1 MSDGVPSSLNP
12 AQLEATSLLDGA
24 VLVVAGAG
32 TGKTRVIEE
41 RTARL
46 LERGVPPE
54 QVLLMTFTRKAAAEM
69 LERAAARHPL
79 ARRVDGGT
87 FHHVAYRIVARQ
99 FRALGLARPPTV
111 IDTDDAANAVAAVVQ
126 RLGLQRDRRNRLP
139 RKGALQAAFS
149 RATNLRVPLAEVVGR
164 DLPDFAD
171 EVETLRKVRRAWAA
185 YKLERGYVDYD
196 DVLVMAAK
204 LLEMPDVRARVAA
217 AWNYVLVDE
226 YQDVNAWQA
235 DLALRLAEPHGNL
248 MVVGDPKQS
257 IYAFRGARF
266 DKIVGFADEVAGAR
280 VVHLTDNYRS
290 TQAILDVANA
300 VMAQMTGAP
309 GRPLRA
315 ALRPQGERPI
325 LRVVED
331 ERAVADLVADALQD
345 RLGDPGALGG
355 HAVLVRNAY
364 QSVPLQGEL
373 LRRKIPFAVY
383 GGLRFTEAAHVKD
396 VLAALRVL
404 HNGFDELAW
413 LRLLQLLDGVG
424 ETTAARWFADF
435 SDPDALAATGEDEPL
450 ARAGKRVEHVAA
462 PKLRPALSGL
472 VAALARA
479 GDADSVAAAYDQVVA
494 WYLPVLARRYPNEPH
509 RPQDLTFFRIVAE
522 RYADLTSLLADLAL
536 DPETTRQAVAAG
548 APEATEGLRPV
559 TISTIHSAKGLEWD
573 VVTLVGVDDR
583 TLPSPWAVRR
593 AADDAG
599 AADGRGD
606 AELEEE
612 KRLLYVAVTRARE
625 RLEVVH
631 ALFGR
636 QGLQRLSRFL
646 EEPGV
651 QAAFEV
657 TTAPR
662 ATFADE
668 RGPRVDRGGLL
679 AALAGDDAE

>member
-1 MSDGVPSSLNP
+1 MTDAAPPPLNP
-12 AQLEATSLLDGA
+12 AQREAVAALDGA
-24 VLVVAGAG
+24 LLVVAGAG

-46 LERGVPPE
+46 LERGVAPE

-69 LERAAARHPL
+69 LERAAQRHPL

-87 FHHVAYRIVARQ
+87 FHHVAYRIVARN
-99 FRALGLARPPTV
+99 FRPLGLARPPTI
-111 IDTDDAANAVAAVVQ
+111 IDVDDAANAVAAVVQ
-126 RLGLQRDRRNRLP
+126 RLALPGDARRRLP

-149 RATNLRVPLAEVVGR
+149 RATNLRVPLAEVVAR

-171 EVETLRKVRRAWAA
+171 EVATLQQVRRAWAA

-204 LLEMPDVRARVAA
+204 LLEVDDVRSRIAA
-217 AWNYVLVDE
+217 AWRYVLVDE

-235 DLALRLAEPHGNL
+235 DIALRLAAPHGNL

-257 IYAFRGARF
+257 IYAFRGARV
-266 DKIVGFADEVAGAR
+266 DKIVGFADALPGAR
-280 VVHLTDNYRS
+280 VVELTDNYRS

-300 VMAQMTGAP
+300 VTSIMAGRRD
-309 GRPLRA
+309 RPLQA
-315 ALRPQGERPI
+315 AVRPRGERPQ

-331 ERAVADLVADALQD
+331 ERAVADAVADALQE

-373 LRRKIPFAVY
+373 LRRKIPFAVF

-396 VLAALRVL
+396 VLAGLRVL
-404 HNGFDELAW
+404 HNEYDELAW

-424 ETTAARWFADF
+424 ETTAARLYADF
-435 SDPDALAATGEDEPL
+435 SDPDALAATGDAGPL
-450 ARAGKRVEHVAA
+450 ERAAKRSDRAGAKSRAELAD
-462 PKLRPALSGL
+462 LL
-472 VAALARA
+472 AALGRARSA
-479 GDADSVAAAYDQVVA
+479 ATVAEAYDQVVA
-494 WYLPVLARRYPNEPH
+494 WYLPRLGAKHPHEPY
-509 RPQDLTFFRIVAE
+509 RQQDLVFFRIVAE
-522 RYADLTSLLADLAL
+522 RYGDLASLLADLAL
-536 DPETTRQAVAAG
+536 DPETTRQATPGG
-548 APEATEGLRPV
+548 APEPGEGLRPL

-573 VVTLVGVDDR
+573 HVTLVGVDDR

-593 AADDAG
+593 AALAG
-599 AADGRGD
+599 DEG
-606 AELEEE
+606 ELEEE

-646 EEPGV
+646 EDPAV
-651 QAAFEV
+651 QATLDVVAG
-657 TTAPR
+657 PR
-662 ATFADE
+662 ATVADA
-668 RGPRVDRGGLL
+668 GGAALDRSGLL
-679 AALAGDDAE
+679 AALAGDDEA

>member
-1 MSDGVPSSLNP
+1 MSEDAPRPLNP
-12 AQLEATSLLDGA
+12 AQREAASLLDGA
-24 VLVVAGAG
+24 LLVVAGAG

-41 RTARL
+41 RTAGL

-126 RLGLQRDRRNRLP
+126 RLDLPRDRRSRLP

-149 RATNLRVPLAEVVGR
+149 RATNLRVPLADVVAR
-164 DLPDFAD
+164 DLPEFA
-171 EVETLRKVRRAWAA
+171 EQVATLQRVRRAWAA
-185 YKLERGYVDYD
+185 YKVERGYVDYD
-196 DVLVMAAK
+196 DVLVMASK
-204 LLEMPDVRARVAA
+204 LLEMPDVQARVAS
-217 AWNYVLVDE
+217 AWRYVLVDE

-235 DLALRLAEPHGNL
+235 DLALRLAGPHGNL

-266 DKIVGFADEVAGAR
+266 EKIAGFADEVAGAR

-315 ALRPQGERPI
+315 ALRPEGPRPV

-373 LRRKIPFAVY
+373 MRRKIPFAVY

-396 VLAALRVL
+396 VLAALRIL
-404 HNGFDELAW
+404 HNAFDELAW
-413 LRLLQLLDGVG
+413 LRVLQLLEGVG

-435 SDPDALAATGEDEPL
+435 SDPDALAATGEEGPL
-450 ARAGKRVEHVAA
+450 ARAAKRIDPVAA
-462 PKLRPALSGL
+462 PKLRPALRDL
-472 VAALARA
+472 VAALVRA
-479 GDADSVAAAYDQVVA
+479 GEAGTVAAAYDHVVA

-509 RPQDLTFFRIVAE
+509 RSQDLTFFRIVVE
-522 RYADLTSLLADLAL
+522 RYADLASLLADLAL
-536 DPETTRQAVAAG
+536 DPEATRQAVAAG
-548 APEATEGLRPV
+548 APAASEGFRPV
-559 TISTIHSAKGLEWD
+559 AISTIHSAKGLEWD
-573 VVTLVGVDDR
+573 QVTLVGVDDR

-593 AADDAG
+593 AAQEG
-599 AADGRGD
+599 TEAD
-606 AELEEE
+606 LEEE

-651 QAAFEV
+651 QATFEV
-657 TTAPR
+657 TTAPQ

-668 RGPRVDRGGLL
+668 RGPSVDRGGLL
-679 AALAGDDAE
+679 AALAGEDEG

>member
-1 MSDGVPSSLNP
+1 MSDAPPQPLNP
-12 AQLEATSLLDGA
+12 AQLEAVGTLDGA

-54 QVLLMTFTRKAAAEM
+54 QLLLMTFTRKAAAEM
-69 LERAAARHPL
+69 LERAAQRHPL

-87 FHHVAYRIVARQ
+87 FHHVAYRIVARN
-99 FRALGLARPPTV
+99 FRALDLARAPTI
-111 IDTDDAANAVAAVVQ
+111 IDGDDAANAVAAVVQ
-126 RLGLQRDRRNRLP
+126 RLGLQRDRKQRLP

-149 RATNLRVPLAEVVGR
+149 RATNLRVPLAEVVQR

-171 EVETLRKVRRAWAA
+171 EVATLQKVRRAWVA
-185 YKLERGYVDYD
+185 YKLEHGYVDYD

-204 LLEMPDVRARVAA
+204 LLEVDDVRARVAA
-217 AWNYVLVDE
+217 AWRYVLVDE

-235 DLALRLAEPHGNL
+235 DIALGLAAPHGNL

-257 IYAFRGARF
+257 IYAFRGARYE
-266 DKIVGFADEVAGAR
+266 KIVGFVDDVPGAR

-300 VMAQMTGAP
+300 VMGLMESSVD
-309 GRPLRA
+309 RPLRA
-315 ALRPQGERPI
+315 AARPRGETPA

-331 ERAVADLVADALQD
+331 ERAVADLVADIVQE
-345 RLGDPGALGG
+345 RLSDPGALGG
-355 HAVLVRNAY
+355 HAVLVRNSY

-373 LRRKIPFAVY
+373 LRRKIPFAVF
-383 GGLRFTEAAHVKD
+383 GGMRFTEAAHVKD

-413 LRLLQLLDGVG
+413 LRLLQLLEGVG
-424 ETTAARWFADF
+424 ETTAARLFADF
-435 SDPDALAATGEDEPL
+435 SDPDALAATGDSGPL
-450 ARAGKRVEHVAA
+450 ARAAKRLDQAGGKARA
-462 PKLRPALSGL
+462 ALSDLLGAFGRAQAAST
-472 VAALARA
+472 VAQ
-479 GDADSVAAAYDQVVA
+479 AYDHVVA
-494 WYLPVLARRYPNEPH
+494 WYLPLLARKYPNEAY
-509 RPQDLTFFRIVAE
+509 RQQDLAFFRIVVE
-522 RYADLTSLLADLAL
+522 RYGDLASLLADLAL
-536 DPETTRQAVAAG
+536 DPETTRQAVNAG
-548 APEATEGLRPV
+548 APDASEGLRAL

-573 VVTLVGVDDR
+573 HVILVGVDDR
-583 TLPSPWAVRR
+583 TMPSPWAVRR
-593 AADDAG
+593 AAQG
-599 AADGRGD
+599 GD
-606 AELEEE
+606 ESELEEE

-625 RLEVVH
+625 RLGVVH

-646 EEPGV
+646 EDPAV
-651 QAAFEV
+651 QATFDV
-657 TTAPR
+657 SQTPR

-668 RGPRVDRGGLL
+668 RGPRLDRGGLL
-679 AALAGDDAE
+679 AALAGDDA

>member
-1 MSDGVPSSLNP
+1 MSDAAPHMLND
-12 AQLEATSLLDGA
+12 AQRAAAERLDGPL
-24 VLVVAGAG
+24 LVVAGAG

-46 LERGVPPE
+46 LERGVAPE
-54 QVLLMTFTRKAAAEM
+54 RVLLMTFTRKAAAEM
-69 LERAAARHPL
+69 LERAALRHPL

-87 FHHVAYRIVARQ
+87 FHHVAFRIVARN
-99 FRALGLARPPTV
+99 FRALGLRAPPTI

-126 RLGLQRDRRNRLP
+126 RLGLQRDRRRRLP

-149 RATNLRVPLAEVVGR
+149 RATNLRAPLSDVVAR

-171 EVETLRKVRRAWAA
+171 EVETLQRVRRAWAA

-204 LLEMPDVRARVAA
+204 LLALPDVRERVAA
-217 AWNYVLVDE
+217 AWSYVLVDE

-235 DLALRLAEPHGNL
+235 DIATALAAPHGNL

-257 IYAFRGARF
+257 IYGFRGARHE
-266 DKIVGFADEVAGAR
+266 KIVGFADDVPGTA

-300 VMAQMTGAP
+300 VMAQMESRID
-309 GRPLRA
+309 RPLRA
-315 ALRPQGERPI
+315 AARPAGERPR

-331 ERAVADLVADALQD
+331 ERAVADLVADALQE

-364 QSVPLQGEL
+364 LSVPLQGEL
-373 LRRKIPFAVY
+373 LRRKIPFAVF

-396 VLAALRVL
+396 LLAGLRVL

-424 ETTAARWFADF
+424 ETTAARLFADF
-435 SDPDALAATGEDEPL
+435 SDPDALAATGDGGPL
-450 ARAGKRVEHVAA
+450 ARARRRGDQAASGKAR
-462 PKLRPALSGL
+462 
-472 VAALARA
+472 AALQELLGAFDRA
-479 GDADSVAAAYDQVVA
+479 ERAASVAESYDHLLA
-494 WYLPVLARRYPNEPH
+494 WYLPVLARRHPNEPY
-509 RPQDLTFFRIVAE
+509 RQQDLAFFRVVVE
-522 RYADLTSLLADLAL
+522 RYADLGSLLADLAL
-536 DPETTRQAVAAG
+536 DPETTRQAVNAG
-548 APEATEGLRPV
+548 APDAAEGLRPV
-559 TISTIHSAKGLEWD
+559 TISTMHSAKGLEWD
-573 VVTLVGVDDR
+573 HVVLLGVDDR

-593 AADDAG
+593 AAR
-599 AADGRGD
+599 DGDEG
-606 AELEEE
+606 ELEEE

-646 EEPGV
+646 EDPGV
-651 QAAFEV
+651 QATLDV
-657 TTAPR
+657 TTSPR
-662 ATFADE
+662 ASFAGE
-668 RGPRVDRGGLL
+668 GGPTLDRGGLL
-679 AALAGDDAE
+679 AALAGDEDG

>member
-1 MSDGVPSSLNP
+1 MSDDAPQPLNP
-12 AQLEATSLLDGA
+12 AQLEAVGSLDGA
-24 VLVVAGAG
+24 LLVVAGAG

-69 LERAAARHPL
+69 LERAARRHPL

-87 FHHVAYRIVARQ
+87 FHHVAYRIVARN
-99 FRALGLARPPTV
+99 FRALNLTRAPTI

-126 RLGLQRDRRNRLP
+126 RLGLQRDRRQRLP

-149 RATNLRVPLAEVVGR
+149 RATNLRLPLAEVIAR
-164 DLPDFAD
+164 DLPDFLEQAA
-171 EVETLRKVRRAWAA
+171 TLQAVRRAWAQ

-204 LLEMPDVRARVAA
+204 LLEQADVRARVAA
-217 AWNYVLVDE
+217 AWRYVLVDE

-235 DLALRLAEPHGNL
+235 DIALRLAEPHGNL

-257 IYAFRGARF
+257 IYAFRGARHE
-266 DKIVGFADEVAGAR
+266 KIVRFADEVPGAR

-290 TQAILDVANA
+290 TQAVLDVANA
-300 VMAQMTGAP
+300 VMGLMDGGR

-315 ALRPQGERPI
+315 ALRSPGQRPV

-331 ERAVADLVADALQD
+331 ERAVADLVADALQE

-355 HAVLVRNAY
+355 HAVLVRNGY

-373 LRRKIPFAVY
+373 LRRKIPFAVF

-424 ETTAARWFADF
+424 ETTAARLFADF
-435 SDPDALAATGEDEPL
+435 SDPDALAATGDAGPL
-450 ARAGKRVEHVAA
+450 ERA
-462 PKLRPALSGL
+462 PKRLGQAGGKARVGL
-472 VAALARA
+472 GDLLAALGRARTA
-479 GDADSVAAAYDQVVA
+479 ATVAAAYDQVVA
-494 WYLPVLARRYPNEPH
+494 WYLPVLARRYPSEPY
-509 RPQDLTFFRIVAE
+509 RSQDLAFFRIVVE
-522 RYADLTSLLADLAL
+522 RYGDLGALLADLAL
-536 DPETTRQAVAAG
+536 DPETTRQAVNAG
-548 APEATEGLRPV
+548 APVATEGLRPV

-573 VVTLVGVDDR
+573 HVTLLGVDDR
-583 TLPSPWAVRR
+583 SLPSPWAVRR
-593 AADDAG
+593 AAQDGDDG
-599 AADGRGD
+599 
-606 AELEEE
+606 ELEEE

-625 RLEVVH
+625 RLDIVH

-646 EEPGV
+646 EDPGV
-651 QAAFEV
+651 QATLEV
-657 TTAPR
+657 TSAPR

-668 RGPRVDRGGLL
+668 HGPRLDRAGLL
-679 AALAGDDAE
+679 AALAGDEEA

>member
-1 MSDGVPSSLNP
+1 MTVDAPQPLNP
-12 AQLEATSLLDGA
+12 AQIEASEILDGGLL
-24 VLVVAGAG
+24 VLAGAG

-69 LERAAARHPL
+69 LERAAQRHPL

-87 FHHVAYRIVARQ
+87 FHHVAYRIVARH

-111 IDTDDAANAVAAVVQ
+111 IDTDDAANAVAAVIE
-126 RLGLQRDRRNRLP
+126 RLGLRRDRRQRLP

-149 RATNLRVPLAEVVGR
+149 RATNLRVPLAEVVAR
-164 DLPDFAD
+164 DLPDFAEQVD
-171 EVETLRKVRRAWAA
+171 VLQRVRRAWAA

-196 DVLVMAAK
+196 DVLVLAAK
-204 LLEMPDVRARVAA
+204 LLETPDVRDRVGAG
-217 AWNYVLVDE
+217 WRYLLVDE

-235 DLALRLAEPHGNL
+235 DIALRLAASHGNL

-266 DKIVGFADEVAGAR
+266 DKIVGFADEVPGAR

-300 VMAQMTGAP
+300 VMGLMESRLE
-309 GRPLRA
+309 RPLRA
-315 ALRPQGERPI
+315 AVKPVGQRPV
-325 LRVVED
+325 LRVMED
-331 ERAVADLVADALQD
+331 ERAVADLIADAMQE

-373 LRRKIPFAVY
+373 LRRKIPFAVF

-396 VLAALRVL
+396 VLAALRIL

-413 LRLLQLLDGVG
+413 LRLLQLLEGVG
-424 ETTAARWFADF
+424 ETTAARLFADF
-435 SDPDALAATGEDEPL
+435 ADPDALAATGDAGPL
-450 ARAGKRVEHVAA
+450 ERAPRRLDQAGGRAR
-462 PKLRPALSGL
+462 
-472 VAALARA
+472 AALAGLLAALRR
-479 GDADSVAAAYDQVVA
+479 AAAAPTVAEAYDHAVA
-494 WYLPVLARRYPNEPH
+494 WYLPVLARRHPNEPY
-509 RPQDLTFFRIVAE
+509 RQQELAFFRIVVE
-522 RYADLTSLLADLAL
+522 RYRDLASLLADLAL
-536 DPETTRQAVAAG
+536 DPETTRQAVSAG
-548 APEATEGLRPV
+548 APEPTEGLRPL

-573 VVTLVGVDDR
+573 HVMLVGVDDR

-593 AADDAG
+593 AAQ
-599 AADGRGD
+599 DGDEG
-606 AELEEE
+606 ELEEE
-612 KRLLYVAVTRARE
+612 KRLLYVAITRARE

-646 EEPGV
+646 EDPGV

-668 RGPRVDRGGLL
+668 RGPRLDRAGLL
-679 AALAGDDAE
+679 AALAGDEET

>member
-1 MSDGVPSSLNP
+1 MADDAPPPLNA
-12 AQLEATSLLDGA
+12 AQLEAATTLDGGL
-24 VLVVAGAG
+24 LVVAGAG

-54 QVLLMTFTRKAAAEM
+54 QILLMTFTRKAAAEM
-69 LERAAARHPL
+69 LERAASRHPL

-87 FHHVAYRIVARQ
+87 FHHVAYRIVARN
-99 FRALGLARPPTV
+99 FRALDLTRPPTIV
-111 IDTDDAANAVAAVVQ
+111 DTDDAANAIAAVIQ
-126 RLGLQRDRRNRLP
+126 RLGLQRDRRRRLP

-149 RATNLRVPLAEVVGR
+149 RATNLRVPLAEIVRR
-164 DLPDFAD
+164 DLPEFVDD
-171 EVETLRKVRRAWAA
+171 VEVLQKVRRAWVT

-196 DVLVMAAK
+196 DVLVMAAT
-204 LLEMPDVRARVAA
+204 LLATPDVRSRVAS
-217 AWNYVLVDE
+217 AWRYVLVDE

-235 DLALRLAEPHGNL
+235 DIALRLAAPHGNL

-257 IYAFRGARF
+257 IYAFRGARHE
-266 DKIVGFADEVAGAR
+266 KIVGFTDEVPGAR

-300 VMAQMTGAP
+300 VVGLMASRLE
-309 GRPLRA
+309 RPLRA
-315 ALRPQGERPI
+315 ALRPRGERPV

-331 ERAVADLVADALQD
+331 ERAVADVVADALQE

-373 LRRKIPFAVY
+373 LRRKIPFSVF

-396 VLAALRVL
+396 VLAGLRVL
-404 HNGFDELAW
+404 HNGYDELAW

-424 ETTAARWFADF
+424 EATAARLFADF
-435 SDPDALAATGEDEPL
+435 SDPDALAATGDADPL
-450 ARAGKRVEHVAA
+450 DRAPRRVDQVGPKARAG
-462 PKLRPALSGL
+462 LGALL
-472 VAALARA
+472 AALVGARSA
-479 GDADSVAAAYDQVVA
+479 TSVAAAYDHVVA
-494 WYLPVLARRYPNEPH
+494 WYLPVLARRYPNESYRH
-509 RPQDLTFFRIVAE
+509 HDLAFFRIVVE
-522 RYADLTSLLADLAL
+522 RAPDLASLLADLAL
-536 DPETTRQAVAAG
+536 DPETTRQAVSAG
-548 APEATEGLRPV
+548 SPDPTEGLRPL

-573 VVTLVGVDDR
+573 HVLLLGVDDR

-593 AADDAG
+593 AAQ
-599 AADGRGD
+599 DGD
-606 AELEEE
+606 EAELEEE
-612 KRLLYVAVTRARE
+612 KRLLYVAITRARE

-636 QGLQRLSRFL
+636 QALQRLSRFL
-646 EEPGV
+646 EDPAV
-651 QAAFEV
+651 QATFDV
-657 TTAPR
+657 VSSPR

-668 RGPRVDRGGLL
+668 RGPRLDRGGLL
-679 AALAGDDAE
+679 AALAGDDV